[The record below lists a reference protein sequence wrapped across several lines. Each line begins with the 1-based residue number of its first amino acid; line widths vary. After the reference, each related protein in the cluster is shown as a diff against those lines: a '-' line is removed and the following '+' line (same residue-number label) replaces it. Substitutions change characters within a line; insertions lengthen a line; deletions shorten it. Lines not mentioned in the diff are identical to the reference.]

1 MATLATA
8 PVVTIK
14 GNKVT
19 IVLDFDKAGVPSK
32 SGKSL
37 VHATT
42 RGNVAIDGG
51 LSLGV
56 NLFSKA

>member
-1 MATLATA
+1 MATLSAA
-8 PVVTIK
+8 PTVVVKGNIVTI
-14 GNKVT
+14 T
-19 IVLDFDKAGVPSK
+19 LAFDKAGVPSK

-42 RGNVAIDGG
+42 RGNIAIEGG